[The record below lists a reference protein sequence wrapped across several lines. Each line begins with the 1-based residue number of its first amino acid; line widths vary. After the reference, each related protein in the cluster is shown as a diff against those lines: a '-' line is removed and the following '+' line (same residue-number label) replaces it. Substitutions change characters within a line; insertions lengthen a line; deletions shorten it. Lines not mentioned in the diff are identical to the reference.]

1 MLLFLQV
8 LLVIGSSGSSS
19 IVELDIQF
27 ASGL

>member
-1 MLLFLQV
+1 MLLFFLQV
-8 LLVIGSSGSSS
+8 LLVIGSSGSS